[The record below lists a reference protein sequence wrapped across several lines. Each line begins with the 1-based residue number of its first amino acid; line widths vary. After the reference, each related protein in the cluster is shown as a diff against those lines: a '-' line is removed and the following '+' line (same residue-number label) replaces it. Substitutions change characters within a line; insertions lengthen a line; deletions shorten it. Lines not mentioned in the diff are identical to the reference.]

1 MDRYSRTGRVFQR
14 RATSD
19 GEVVVAPSR
28 SDDPGF
34 LRRLAWRVTPKVTT
48 DWAELADAIQGEAQ
62 IDVFCDNSIFADD
75 TPGGLWEA
83 LLAAPER
90 LVITPRVWRELL
102 PWLEKRPNHRLAAAI
117 HESNPGI
124 GICNEPEPGQT
135 GRRAFDYYMALLKIR
150 RTGIVTARGAF
161 RRQHGRD
168 PDLDEER
175 ELPAKIQQTFGERGR
190 LIALKPSEH
199 LTDEALVY
207 LAASHAISTGRQT
220 LVLTEDAD
228 VEEQFFKLLWL
239 VETHYRGMLLADKY
253 AADPGA
259 FRTQPIP
266 DRILNDPDG
275 PFEPGGVLVE
285 RDAFMQDLL
294 PPGPTFVAI
303 SCWNTGTYTSTL
315 AFGAETQM
323 NGLLQT
329 KDITGGLSTS
339 LLGGRNM
346 HASVSPL
353 PVGGRDDWAAI
364 VHDRRK
370 QISSSGATI
379 AKLDVMQALMTDER
393 HSTVTEQAPE

>member
-1 MDRYSRTGRVFQR
+1 MDRFSRTGRVFQR

-19 GEVVVAPSR
+19 GEAIVAPSR

-48 DWAELADAIQGEAQ
+48 DWAGLTQAIQGEAQ
-62 IDVFCDNSIFADD
+62 IDVFCDNSVFADD
-75 TPGGLWEA
+75 TPSDLWEV
-83 LLAAPER
+83 LLAEPER

-102 PWLEKRPNHRLAAAI
+102 PWLERRPGHRLAAAI
-117 HESNPGI
+117 RESNPGV
-124 GICNEPEPGQT
+124 GICNEPEPGQA

-150 RTGIVTARGAF
+150 RGGMAVARGAF
-161 RRQHGRD
+161 RREHGRD
-168 PDLDEER
+168 PDLDEAR
-175 ELPAKIQQTFGERGR
+175 ELPAKIQQNFGERGR

-207 LAASHAISTGRQT
+207 LAASHAIGTGRQT
-220 LVLTEDAD
+220 LILTEDAD

-239 VETHYRGMLLADKY
+239 VETHYRGLLLAEKY
-253 AADPGA
+253 AADSGA
-259 FRTQPIP
+259 FRTRPIP
-266 DRILNDPDG
+266 DRLLNDPGG

-285 RDAFMQDLL
+285 RDAFMRDLL
-294 PPGPTFVAI
+294 PSGPSFVAI

-323 NGLLQT
+323 NRLLQT

-353 PVGGRDDWAAI
+353 PVGGHDDWAAI
-364 VHDRRK
+364 VRDRRK
-370 QISSSGATI
+370 QVSASGATI

-393 HSTVTEQAPE
+393 HAQLRERPPQ